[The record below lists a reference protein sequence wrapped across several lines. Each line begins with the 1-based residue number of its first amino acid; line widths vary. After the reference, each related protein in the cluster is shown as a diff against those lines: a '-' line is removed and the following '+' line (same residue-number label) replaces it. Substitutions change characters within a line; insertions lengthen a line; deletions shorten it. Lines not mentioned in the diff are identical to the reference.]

1 MKHLLRRI
9 TRIIIRDR
17 RDFLL
22 KAMPKEA
29 IVAEIGVYKGEFSK
43 KILDMTNP
51 VRLHLIDPWKF
62 EDDEIYEDSLYGGAQ
77 GVDQGNMDEIF
88 NDLLKI
94 FASEINKLQ
103 VIIHR
108 ASSEEACIN
117 FENNY
122 FDWIYIDGNH
132 LYDYVKKD
140 LEYYYPKVK
149 VGGFITGDDYTEGG
163 WWKGGVKKAVDEFV
177 NKGLVKLIR
186 IQNQQ
191 FKLQKLY

>member
-1 MKHLLRRI
+1 
-9 TRIIIRDR
+9 
-17 RDFLL
+17 
-22 KAMPKEA
+22 
-29 IVAEIGVYKGEFSK
+29 
-43 KILDMTNP
+43 
-51 VRLHLIDPWKF
+51 
-62 EDDEIYEDSLYGGAQ
+62 
-77 GVDQGNMDEIF
+77 
-88 NDLLKI
+88 LLKI